1 MKVLITPRSFGQFS
15 QRPFEILRENGIEVI
30 ENPKGQI
37 LTEQELIPLVEDIDG
52 IILGVDPMSAK
63 VLKNAKKLKVIS
75 KYGVGVDNI
84 DLDYADEH
92 NIAIER
98 ALGANSNAVADY
110 AFTLLASVARRVVEI
125 HEGCLVNDWSKKN
138 ALDIY
143 GKTIGIVGFGAIG
156 QGVAKRAS
164 GFGMNILYYD
174 PFYDDETLGKKC
186 DLDTI
191 LKESDFISLHLPL
204 TQETHHLIDAKAIA
218 KMKPNA
224 IIINTARGGVVDE
237 DALYIALKQ
246 RQIYGAGLDVFET
259 EPPSKSPLITLDNVI
274 LGAHSAASTQ
284 GAVDNMGTIA
294 SENIIKHLIK

>member
-1 MKVLITPRSFGQFS
+1 MFPYKFPA
-15 QRPFEILRENGIEVI
+15 ILR
-30 ENPKGQI
+30 
-37 LTEQELIPLVEDIDG
+37 
-52 IILGVDPMSAK
+52 
-63 VLKNAKKLKVIS
+63 
-75 KYGVGVDNI
+75 Y
-84 DLDYADEH
+84 
-92 NIAIER
+92 
-98 ALGANSNAVADY
+98 
-110 AFTLLASVARRVVEI
+110 
-125 HEGCLVNDWSKKN
+125 
-138 ALDIY
+138 
-143 GKTIGIVGFGAIG
+143 
-156 QGVAKRAS
+156 
-164 GFGMNILYYD
+164 
-174 PFYDDETLGKKC
+174 
-186 DLDTI
+186 LDTI

-259 EPPSKSPLITLDNVI
+259 EPPSQSPLITLDNVI